1 MTQCLIA
8 DGVPK
13 VVIDALEVVNI
24 DHGGTE
30 PLGLQ
35 GLALLIQGLLEIVSV
50 VQLGQGIVSRQ
61 EIQLTIHQQN
71 ALFLGIDVVH
81 IAADGG
87 AHVGNLITSFDL
99 DITRQRAWLAH

>member
-1 MTQCLIA
+1 M
-8 DGVPK
+8 PK

-35 GLALLIQGLLEIVSV
+35 GLALLIQGLFEVVSV
-50 VQLGQGIVSRQ
+50 VQLGQGIMSCQ
-61 EIQLTIHQQN
+61 EVQLTVHQQN
-71 ALFLGIDVVH
+71 TFFLGIDVVH
-81 IAADGG
+81 VATDGG